1 MKCWELLPAYLIHL
15 RADPLGSISLKVVP
29 LCQLPFSVSDLCIML
44 TLPWYQEVDELEVV
58 VGGRG
63 RNRWGIKQNRKWV
76 TVHSQDCCWGRLAVQ
91 SWQSPAVL
99 QQMQVHL
106 QSEMVWSRSRITR
119 SKPNIETCKVLLPS
133 RRGLPLN
140 FSSTREGRMAR
151 AFRELHC
158 SGNHKRI
165 SLTDWNTYIVVHLN
179 EKEPDVPTQTKISTG
194 LNNWN
199 CYNIPVFKYVCV
211 CTS

>member
-106 QSEMVWSRSRITR
+106 QSEMVWSRSWITK
-119 SKPNIETCKVLLPS
+119 SKPNIETGVRFFYLQEEDCLWILAPLERAEWREHSENSTAVAII
-133 RRGLPLN
+133 RGY
-140 FSSTREGRMAR
+140 
-151 AFRELHC
+151 H
-158 SGNHKRI
+158 
-165 SLTDWNTYIVVHLN
+165 
-179 EKEPDVPTQTKISTG
+179 
-194 LNNWN
+194 
-199 CYNIPVFKYVCV
+199 
-211 CTS
+211 